1 MLEIILGII
10 GACSLIAIIIVL
22 FNNRFEL
29 ANIKIDK
36 ANEEIEM
43 YLSTKKDLLER
54 TRPIVKKALRIK
66 EFMDD
71 IEKINLAYD
80 DINKKLNDNNR
91 NHNYWVTAKLK
102 LRLCLDENEEV
113 KRIAKIL
120 DLDMKSKQIK
130 NKIVVSVIFGK
141 SSEKINEKRVADRL
155 KEIRENDEKVII
167 VCIRENTI
175 KRTLSIIEELSNNG

>member
-1 MLEIILGII
+1 M
-10 GACSLIAIIIVL
+10 
-22 FNNRFEL
+22 
-29 ANIKIDK
+29 
-36 ANEEIEM
+36 
-43 YLSTKKDLLER
+43 
-54 TRPIVKKALRIK
+54 
-66 EFMDD
+66 
-71 IEKINLAYD
+71 
-80 DINKKLNDNNR
+80 
-91 NHNYWVTAKLK
+91 
-102 LRLCLDENEEV
+102 DENEEV